1 MQKSQLGLSNSRA
14 VGHVVDLEMESCMGT
29 DVLCLRACRVAVAAR
44 VPEKFGKVLE
54 SFEMIF
60 RGMDQGGAY
69 AHSCR
74 PSEQCWSARVWS
86 ISSKL
91 GTFL

>member
-14 VGHVVDLEMESCMGT
+14 VGHVVDLETESCMGT

-60 RGMDQGGAY
+60 RGMDRGEAV

-74 PSEQCWSARVWS
+74 PAVECWSARVS
-86 ISSKL
+86 SMSSKL

>member
-1 MQKSQLGLSNSRA
+1 MQKLQLGLLNSRA
-14 VGHVVDLEMESCMGT
+14 VGHVVDLETESCMGT

-60 RGMDQGGAY
+60 RGMDRGGAV

-74 PSEQCWSARVWS
+74 PSVQCWSALVWS
-86 ISSKL
+86 ISSKF